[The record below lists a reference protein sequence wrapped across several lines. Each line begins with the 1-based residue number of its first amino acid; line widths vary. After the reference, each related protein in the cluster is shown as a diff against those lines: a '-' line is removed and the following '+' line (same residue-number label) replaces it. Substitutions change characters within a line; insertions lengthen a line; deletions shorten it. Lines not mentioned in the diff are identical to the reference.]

1 MTSSFDPALA
11 VAAQEM
17 KGQLVAWRRDLHR
30 HPELAFQEH
39 RTAGLVAGS
48 LAQLGLE
55 VQTGVGQTGVVG
67 ILEGARPGPT
77 VLLRFDMDALPI
89 NEETGLT
96 YKSEVAGKMHAC
108 GHDAH
113 TAIGLGVATLLASR
127 QDDLPGRVKFMFQPA
142 EEIAGG
148 ARAMIADGVLETPVP
163 DAAFGLHV
171 WSMTA
176 VGQAVVK
183 GGPLWASADK
193 FDVEITGRGAHGA
206 LPHQGVDA
214 IVVAAHAIT
223 QLQTVVSRSIDPL
236 EPAVLSIGEISGGS
250 AFNVIAE
257 RVMFSGTL
265 RTFDQAVRE
274 LIIQRMHIVFGG
286 VCAAFG
292 ASYAL
297 DISFHA
303 PPLVND
309 PDAAEHVRRIA
320 AEILGADAVADG
332 PMLTVAE
339 DMAEILNRVP
349 GCFFVLGAMPD
360 RNGLPAEPHH
370 SPRFEID
377 EQVMPLGVAIL
388 AGVAEEYLRRRRW

>member
-17 KGQLVAWRRDLHR
+17 MGQLVAWRRDLHR

-148 ARAMIADGVLETPVP
+148 ARAMIADGVLKTPVP

-274 LIIQRMHIVFGG
+274 LIIQRMHKVLGG

-292 ASYAL
+292 ASYTL

>member
-17 KGQLVAWRRDLHR
+17 MGQLVAWRRDLHR

>member
-17 KGQLVAWRRDLHR
+17 MGQLVAWRRDLHR

-274 LIIQRMHIVFGG
+274 LIIQRMHKVFGG

-292 ASYAL
+292 ASYTL

>member
-1 MTSSFDPALA
+1 MPQPVAL
-11 VAAQEM
+11 M
-17 KGQLVAWRRDLHR
+17 
-30 HPELAFQEH
+30 
-39 RTAGLVAGS
+39 
-48 LAQLGLE
+48 
-55 VQTGVGQTGVVG
+55 
-67 ILEGARPGPT
+67 
-77 VLLRFDMDALPI
+77 
-89 NEETGLT
+89 
-96 YKSEVAGKMHAC
+96 
-108 GHDAH
+108 
-113 TAIGLGVATLLASR
+113 
-127 QDDLPGRVKFMFQPA
+127 
-142 EEIAGG
+142 
-148 ARAMIADGVLETPVP
+148 
-163 DAAFGLHV
+163 
-171 WSMTA
+171 
-176 VGQAVVK
+176 
-183 GGPLWASADK
+183 
-193 FDVEITGRGAHGA
+193 
-206 LPHQGVDA
+206 
-214 IVVAAHAIT
+214 
-223 QLQTVVSRSIDPL
+223 
-236 EPAVLSIGEISGGS
+236 
-250 AFNVIAE
+250 
-257 RVMFSGTL
+257 

-274 LIIQRMHIVFGG
+274 LIIQRMHKVLGG

-292 ASYAL
+292 ASYTL

>member
-17 KGQLVAWRRDLHR
+17 MGQLVAWRRDLHR

-274 LIIQRMHIVFGG
+274 LIIQRMHKVFGG

>member
-17 KGQLVAWRRDLHR
+17 MGQLVAWRRDLHR

-274 LIIQRMHIVFGG
+274 LIIQRMHKVLGG

-292 ASYAL
+292 ASYTL

>member
-148 ARAMIADGVLETPVP
+148 ARAMIADGVLKTPVP